1 MYEHNRR
8 TFLRSLSLGA
18 GAFAL
23 GSMIMPKRARAANMD
38 RSFVFCYFRGGWD
51 TLLGLDPRDPNVFT
65 DANKGA
71 TKIELAWDRLA
82 DTYPKTIQQP
92 AGSNIQ
98 FGPAMGGIM
107 QHYDKMCVVRGMTMD
122 TVSHDVGRLY
132 FLTGK
137 PPRGTTP
144 AGSSLGTRIV
154 AQQGD
159 HTALPNLVSRVDS
172 FNENLPTYAS
182 GLTVNS
188 VADLVTTLTDGR
200 KAPNPTIRA
209 NLEAYR
215 AKHDLCDPSQ
225 LDRKGL
231 LGLIQSSQKKAREL
245 VEGGLSGKFQFS
257 SQTDAEM
264 MELATRYG
272 IPPAQLTSPQAQAA
286 MAYQAMKYG
295 MAQCVTLELA
305 SGCDTHD
312 VSWATDQPD
321 EQSTG
326 WTALGTLVTDLSA
339 TDDPVRGGKLID
351 HTTILAFSEFGR
363 TALLNGR
370 DGRDHSLTTSCML
383 MGAGVPHN
391 KVVGASS
398 DVAMVP
404 RAVDPTSG
412 AAIDS
417 GGTFLTP
424 TLVAASIMQ
433 SAGYDTDE
441 LRTDG
446 LPCLMA

>member
-1 MYEHNRR
+1 MNNSNRR
-8 TFLRSLSLGA
+8 TFLRTLGLST
-18 GAFAL
+18 GAFML
-23 GSMIMPKRARAANMD
+23 GSMIRPKLARAANNE

-71 TKIELAWDRLA
+71 TKIELAWDRLGNN
-82 DTYPKTIQQP
+82 YPKTIQQP

-98 FGPAMGGIM
+98 FGPVMGGIM
-107 QHYDKMCVVRGMTMD
+107 QHYDQMCVVRGMTME
-122 TVSHDVGRLY
+122 TVSHEVGRLY
-132 FLTGK
+132 FITGK
-137 PPRGTTP
+137 PPRGTTA

-159 HTALPNLVSRVDS
+159 NTAMPNLVARVDS

-188 VADLVTTLTDGR
+188 VTDLVTTLTDGR
-200 KAPNPTIRA
+200 NAPNAMIRGK
-209 NLEAYR
+209 LDAYR
-215 AKHDLCDPSQ
+215 AKKELCDPSQ
-225 LDRKGL
+225 LDRRGL
-231 LGLIQSSQKKAREL
+231 LGLIQSSQTKAREL
-245 VEGGLSGKFQFS
+245 VEGGLSAKFQFL

-264 MELATRYG
+264 MQLAARYG
-272 IPPAQLTSPQAQAA
+272 IAGALTTPQAQAA
-286 MAYQAMKYG
+286 MAYQALKYQ
-295 MAQCVTLELA
+295 MAQCVTIELA
-305 SGCDTHD
+305 GSLDTHD
-312 VSWATDQPD
+312 ATWATDQPD

-326 WTALGTLVTDLSA
+326 FTALGQLVADLKA

-363 TALLNGR
+363 TGLLNGR
-370 DGRDHSLTTSCML
+370 DGRDHSLTGSCML
-383 MGAGVPHN
+383 LGAGVPHN
-391 KVVGASS
+391 KVVGASG

-404 RAVDPTSG
+404 RAVDPISG
-412 AAIDS
+412 DAVDA

-424 TLVAASIMQ
+424 TLVAASIME
-433 SAGYDTDE
+433 SAGYDTDD
-441 LRTDG
+441 LRADG